1 MPQSVESPIGLP
13 PVELPARFRA
23 SWAVQSVHALFGGL
37 RRAWRWIELRRQ
49 RPQQDKP
56 NSHARQ
62 CCSTAGDGSEG
73 EPRRSPQK
81 QVEDGTSS
89 STLKTALDYLVREQ
103 QVAESGADSESR
115 INVKTEEPHNQQELE
130 RQDLASRTDSIA
142 VQFERQISIKTE
154 HSPNRQELG
163 RRREIV
169 RRFFNDFW
177 SSTDDKPVTF
187 ADRLN
192 RAEDYIN
199 ERLAACGEA
208 WQLDPATR
216 KQLGLPPYSHP

>member
-23 SWAVQSVHALFGGL
+23 SWAVQSAHALFGGL

-115 INVKTEEPHNQQELE
+115 INVRPKNRIISKSSSVRTWHLEPI
-130 RQDLASRTDSIA
+130 ASRSNLRDRS
-142 VQFERQISIKTE
+142 V
-154 HSPNRQELG
+154 L
-163 RRREIV
+163 
-169 RRFFNDFW
+169 
-177 SSTDDKPVTF
+177 
-187 ADRLN
+187 RLN
-192 RAEDYIN
+192 IRQTVKN
-199 ERLAACGEA
+199 SGVAAKLCDGFSMIF
-208 WQLDPATR
+208 
-216 KQLGLPPYSHP
+216 GVLPTTSQ